1 MRLSKFA
8 SLVKKSAIAWS
19 DDYAAS
25 MGAAIAYYT
34 VFSIAPLLII
44 VIAVAGWIWGP
55 DAVRG
60 EIVAQLAGLIGRDG
74 AAGVQAIIEAS
85 NRPTGGLVASAVG
98 VVVLVIGATTVF
110 GELQS
115 ALDRIWRTPAAPQV
129 SGLWNLIHSRLLSF
143 GLVLGLA
150 FLMSASL
157 VFSAGLTALGRW
169 GSGIVPATGLL
180 LQIGNQL
187 LSLGI
192 STVLFAMIYKLMPR
206 ASVAWRDVWVG
217 ACVTS
222 LLFAFGKWLIGL
234 YVGKSGVTSSFAAAG
249 SVVVLL
255 VWVYYAAQI
264 FLLGAEFT
272 WVYANEH
279 GSRRVRP
286 SDESAAPVPTRQSV
300 AASGADSGAV
310 SSQPAPMRPGAT
322 PP

>member
-1 MRLSKFA
+1 MRVSKFI
-8 SLVKKSAIAWS
+8 SLVKKSVVAWS
-19 DDYAAS
+19 DDYASS

-44 VIAVAGWIWGP
+44 VIAVAGWIWGTE
-55 DAVRG
+55 AVRG
-60 EIVAQLAGLIGRDG
+60 EIAAQLTGLIGRDG
-74 AAGVQAIIEAS
+74 AAGVQAIIQAS
-85 NRPTGGLVASAVG
+85 NRPTGGLIATTIG
-98 VVVLVIGATTVF
+98 VVVLLVGATTVF
-110 GELQS
+110 AELQS
-115 ALDRIWRTPAAPQV
+115 SLDRIWRTPAAPHT
-129 SGLWNLIHSRLLSF
+129 SGLWNLVHSRLLSF

-169 GSGIVPATGLL
+169 STGVVPATGLL

-206 ASVAWRDVWVG
+206 ARVAWSDVWVG
-217 ACVTS
+217 AGVTS
-222 LLFAFGKWLIGL
+222 VLFALGKWLIGL
-234 YVGKSGVTSSFAAAG
+234 YVGMSGVTSSFAAAG

-279 GSRRVRP
+279 GSRRVKP
-286 SDESAAPVPTRQSV
+286 NQPPPEAQQTVQAPTRT
-300 AASGADSGAV
+300 
-310 SSQPAPMRPGAT
+310 PAP
-322 PP
+322 PPIRNR